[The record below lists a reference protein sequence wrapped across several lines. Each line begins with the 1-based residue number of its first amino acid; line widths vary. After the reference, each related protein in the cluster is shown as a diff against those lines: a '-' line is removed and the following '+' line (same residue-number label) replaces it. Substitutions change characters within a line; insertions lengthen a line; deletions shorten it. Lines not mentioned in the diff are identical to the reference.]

1 LQAGVCNHEKS
12 KIIAGYA
19 IKRSH
24 GAANTSR
31 HWGRRCYQDGGS
43 VAIDESG
50 DFLRMPHR
58 LRRLVPESSF
68 LRKWLLLA
76 SGTLMGQALVVISS
90 PLLTRLFTPEEFGV
104 FAVFA
109 AIVGIAATLS
119 GLRYEFAVPLASND
133 EDAAALVAVV
143 VLTSG
148 FLAAILAVF
157 VWLIGDWLA
166 GRLNVAEL
174 AHWFWLLPPALLIWG
189 VGTALSYWSVRRHT
203 YGVNALNRTVQL
215 GTQTTGQ
222 LVMGVVGWGAPGL
235 IVGYLCGYATRLG
248 HFLVRLPR
256 SDRQLLAAW
265 QWSRLKAVAREH
277 WRYPAFTLPS
287 SLLAR
292 FLQLGPAIIIAAMFG
307 PAMAGFYAV
316 AQRVVG
322 LPIRMLGEAAS
333 QVFLGELR
341 GLERPALR
349 HLFLRT
355 LALFG
360 GLALVAMLPL
370 LFFAPPLFRLLLGD
384 GWDEAGIFVQLLTP
398 LYIAR
403 FIDVP
408 ISQLLNALN
417 RHQLHFFLT
426 LLNTAALIITFSAAF
441 FLSFS
446 IFETIVLLS
455 ALQTMGN
462 LYRLLRCWQAVS

>member
-1 LQAGVCNHEKS
+1 MLSRRQIDRDRWAGDC
-12 KIIAGYA
+12 
-19 IKRSH
+19 
-24 GAANTSR
+24 
-31 HWGRRCYQDGGS
+31 
-43 VAIDESG
+43 
-50 DFLRMPHR
+50 LRMPHR
-58 LRRLVPESSF
+58 LRRLVPASSF

-76 SGTLMGQALVVISS
+76 SGTLIGQALVVISS

-109 AIVGIAATLS
+109 ALVGIAATLS
-119 GLRYEFAVPLASND
+119 GLRYEFAVPLASSD
-133 EDAAALVAVV
+133 EDAAAIVAVV
-143 VLTSG
+143 VLSSG
-148 FLAAILAVF
+148 LLAAILAGI
-157 VWLIGDWLA
+157 VWLIGHWLA
-166 GRLNVAEL
+166 GQLNVAEL

-203 YGVNALNRTVQL
+203 YGLNALNRTVQL
-215 GTQTTGQ
+215 GTQTAGQ
-222 LVMGVVGWGAPGL
+222 LAMGVVGWGAPGL
-235 IVGYLCGYATRLG
+235 ILGYLCGYATRLG
-248 HFLVRLPR
+248 HFLVRLPP
-256 SDRQLLAAW
+256 SDRQLLATW
-265 QWSRLKAVAREH
+265 QWSRLRAVAREH

-349 HLFLRT
+349 QLFLRT

-370 LFFAPPLFRLLLGD
+370 LFFAPPLFHLLLGD
-384 GWDEAGIFVQLLTP
+384 GWAEAGIFVQLLTP

-417 RHQLHFFLT
+417 RHQIHFFLT
-426 LLNTAALIITFSAAF
+426 TLSTAALLVSFVAAYLLDFSV
-441 FLSFS
+441 
-446 IFETIVLLS
+446 FETIALLS
-455 ALQTMGN
+455 VLQTSVYF
-462 LYRLLRCWQAVS
+462 YRLARCWQEIS